1 MSIFSTFRAIVFIIV
16 GLFFLVSFSVY
27 KMNVLEKAH
36 YHALAHQAELQELGE
51 QLAQGSDYLT
61 DEIRRYVQ
69 FGERVHYDNF
79 WNEVHVKIGRASCRE
94 RV

>member
-16 GLFFLVSFSVY
+16 GLFSLVSFSVY

-36 YHALAHQAELQELGE
+36 HHALAQQAEFQKLGE

-61 DEIRRYVQ
+61 DEIRRYGNDRKSAV
-69 FGERVHYDNF
+69 
-79 WNEVHVKIGRASCRE
+79 
-94 RV
+94 